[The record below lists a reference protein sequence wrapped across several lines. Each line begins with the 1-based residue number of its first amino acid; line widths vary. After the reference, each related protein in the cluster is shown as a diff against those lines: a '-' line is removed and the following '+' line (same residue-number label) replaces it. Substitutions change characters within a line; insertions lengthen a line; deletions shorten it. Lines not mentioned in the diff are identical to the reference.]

1 MVTFDKNTAYAITAA
16 RSVLLEVSHVLGEYR
31 DNIVVIGGWVP
42 GLIVSKDH
50 LGSLDVDLALDH
62 RNISDE
68 CYRSIQELLLTRGYF
83 QKESDQPFRFYRSVT
98 IDEKEIIVE
107 VDLLAGEYE
116 GTGQS
121 RRHQHVQNMKLR
133 KARGSDLAFRFYE
146 EVIISGIL
154 PGGGEDSTVVRV
166 ASIISFLVMKGMAL
180 HDRLKEKD
188 AWDIFFC
195 VTHFPGGMDAL
206 VHKMQPHRKNKLV
219 QEGLSK
225 IKNKFSSVNA
235 VGPKFVA
242 DFEGITDEAE
252 RALIKRDAFERVNFL
267 VDKVLELP

>member
-1 MVTFDKNTAYAITAA
+1 MVKFDKNTADAITAA

-31 DNIVVIGGWVP
+31 DNIVIIGGWVP
-42 GLIVSKDH
+42 ELIVSKDH

-62 RNISDE
+62 RKISDE
-68 CYRSIQELLLTRGYF
+68 CYRSIQELLLARGYF
-83 QKESDQPFRFYRSVT
+83 QKEGDQPFKFYRSVT
-98 IDEKEIIVE
+98 VDDKEIIVE

-121 RRHQHVQNMKLR
+121 RRHQNVQNIKMR

-154 PGGGEDSTVVRV
+154 PGGGEDSTTIRV
-166 ASIISFLVMKGMAL
+166 ASIVSFLVMKGMAL

-188 AWDIFFC
+188 AWDIYFC
-195 VTHFPGGMDAL
+195 IRHFPGGMDAL
-206 VHKMQPHRKNKLV
+206 VHKMLPHRKNRLIR
-219 QEGLSK
+219 EGLMK
-225 IKNKFSSVNA
+225 IKDKFSSVRA
-235 VGPKFVA
+235 IGPKFVA

-252 RALIKRDAFERVNFL
+252 RALSQRDAFERVNFL
-267 VDKVLELP
+267 VDKVLE

>member
-1 MVTFDKNTAYAITAA
+1 MVTFDKNTTDAIAAA

-42 GLIVSKDH
+42 RLIVSNDH

-68 CYRSIQELLLTRGYF
+68 CYCSMQELLLARGYF
-83 QKESDQPFRFYRSVT
+83 QKEGDQPFRFYRSVT

-107 VDLLAGEYE
+107 LDLLAGEYE

-121 RRHQHVQNMKLR
+121 RRHQNVQNIKLR
-133 KARGSDLAFRFYE
+133 KARGSDLAFELYE

-154 PGGGEDSTVVRV
+154 PGGGEDSTTIHV
-166 ASIISFLVMKGMAL
+166 ASIVSFLVMKGMAL

-188 AWDIFFC
+188 AWDIYFC
-195 VTHFPGGMDAL
+195 IRHFPGGMDAL
-206 VHKMQPHRKNKLV
+206 VHKMLPHRKNKLV

-252 RALIKRDAFERVNFL
+252 RALIMRDAFERVNYM
-267 VDKVLELP
+267 VDKVLE